1 MNTNKIIDMIND
13 NKNSYENNRDNI
25 KNNET
30 KVINNSAPKTN
41 SSWIQKFGVNI
52 GTGVC
57 NIFNKIRQQSDSYE
71 NSYESMKQ
79 NGEKPSLYQIG
90 LNIANKTLRIS
101 GNILSGFGN
110 AVKTVAKSDEIKEI
124 GSGIKS
130 GYQSIRENYKNAL
143 GNFAEKVKAETDEIA
158 ASGEKAGFAVKFKS
172 FISSMANS
180 IESAYSK
187 GENVVGKTAGKISE
201 SVKSIGSEIKKSD
214 AYSQL
219 IHAREQS
226 DKETNTKSTEIQ
238 FN

>member
-1 MNTNKIIDMIND
+1 MNTNKIIDMMND
-13 NKNSYENNRDNI
+13 NKNNYENKHDNI
-25 KNNET
+25 KNNGT
-30 KVINNSAPKTN
+30 NVPNNPALKANP
-41 SSWIQKFGVNI
+41 SWIQKFGINI

-57 NIFNKIRQQSDSYE
+57 SIFNKIRQQSDSYE

-101 GNILSGFGN
+101 GNVLSGFGSV
-110 AVKTVAKSDEIKEI
+110 VKTVAKSDEIKEI

-130 GYQSIRENYKNAL
+130 GYQSIRENYKSAL

-172 FISSMANS
+172 FISSMANG

-187 GENVVGKTAGKISE
+187 GENVVGKTASKISE
-201 SVKSIGSEIKKSD
+201 SVKSMGSEIKKSD

-226 DKETNTKSTEIQ
+226 DKDANTKPAEMQ